1 MLERLSQ
8 SQFEQILNM
17 VIIYKQVHKD
27 KDVYL
32 NEKSVKEAI
41 NFMQFAG
48 KELQNK
54 GIGLNQTNHY

>member
-17 VIIYKQVHKD
+17 VIIYKQVHPN

-32 NEKSVKEAI
+32 NERCVKEAI
-41 NFMQFAG
+41 NYMQIAG
-48 KELQNK
+48 KELQNR
-54 GIGLNQTNHY
+54 GVNLNQSMD